1 MGKWNRE
8 CFESICQAHNLMTR
22 RCATRLREL
31 RKIII
36 DRARMHTDTED
47 TPNCATLRY
56 TSKPLIEYYNH
67 TPIIHPT
74 CLYVYSIVISISQ
87 LFTRIIQQEHDLD
100 EGIVINTF
108 HPNREIIH
116 TMLLV
121 QITHETCTLRIYRIF
136 SALFGYC
143 RDVTE

>member
-1 MGKWNRE
+1 MLDILYKKLMNARWSAFFECRLKEHAMSGCRITCWMHQVNAGWWGSLAMGKWNRE

-74 CLYVYSIVISISQ
+74 CLYVYSIVISIS
-87 LFTRIIQQEHDLD
+87 
-100 EGIVINTF
+100 
-108 HPNREIIH
+108 
-116 TMLLV
+116 
-121 QITHETCTLRIYRIF
+121 
-136 SALFGYC
+136 
-143 RDVTE
+143 